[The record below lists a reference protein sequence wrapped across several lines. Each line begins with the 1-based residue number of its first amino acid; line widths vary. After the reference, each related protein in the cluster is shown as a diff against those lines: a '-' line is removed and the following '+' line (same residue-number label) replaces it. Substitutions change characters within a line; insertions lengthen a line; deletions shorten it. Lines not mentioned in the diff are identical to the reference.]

1 MLNWLTATSRP
12 RRGAG
17 EISAMY
23 IGETTDA
30 PPTPMP
36 PMKRKK
42 RSDAQSQATPQP
54 TAETKYST
62 AIQTR
67 TARRP

>member
-1 MLNWLTATSRP
+1 MPSTMLSWVTATSRP
-12 RRGAG
+12 RRRAG

-23 IGETTDA
+23 MGETTEA

-42 RSDAQSQATPQP
+42 RSEAQSQATAHP
-54 TAETKYST
+54 TADTK
-62 AIQTR
+62 
-67 TARRP
+67 